1 MDYECA
7 IIEVVKV
14 QENII
19 MLSVGDGN
27 GNSGDLG
34 WGEL

>member
-7 IIEVVKV
+7 IIEVVEV

-34 WGEL
+34 WGDL